1 MAHAEKTMA
10 NGLYA
15 VVSGS
20 LAQER
25 RLDVLAHNLANVN
38 TAGFK
43 ADVPVFEVI
52 AAPPPLIAPGFPSM
66 QPLQSSPSMPI
77 LQESYVGFTGVK
89 ADLSAGEFRSTG
101 NPLDVAINGKG
112 WFSIET
118 SAGTRYTRNG
128 SFSLN
133 HEGQLVTQ
141 DGWPVIGNNG
151 PIALQGNVV
160 KIDSHGGII
169 VDGQEVDQL
178 KIVTPPAENAFQ
190 KAENALFAAP
200 PGPAVEEV
208 GSDLDVKQGY
218 VELSNVNAIKGM
230 TALIDAMRAYESY
243 QKVLQTWSETTART
257 VNDVGRL
264 R

>member
-1 MAHAEKTMA
+1 MA
-10 NGLYA
+10 NGLYT

-25 RLDVLAHNLANVN
+25 RLDVLAHNLANV
-38 TAGFK
+38 TTVGFK

-52 AAPPPLIAPGFPSM
+52 VAPPPLIASGFPIMGALSAPPPM
-66 QPLQSSPSMPI
+66 SV

-89 ADLSAGEFRSTG
+89 ADLSAGELRSTG

-118 SAGTRYTRNG
+118 PAGTRYTRNG

-133 HEGQLVTQ
+133 PEGQLVTQ
-141 DGWPVIGNNG
+141 DGWPVSGNNG
-151 PIALQGNVV
+151 PITLQGNVV
-160 KIDSHGGII
+160 KIDSRGFIV

-178 KIVTPPAENAFQ
+178 KIVTLPAENAFQ

-200 PGPAVEEV
+200 PGAAVEEAAT
-208 GSDLDVKQGY
+208 DLDVKQGY

-243 QKVLQTWSETTART
+243 QKVLQTWNETTARA